1 MVFGCLVLLPSG
13 NIWLWSNPHYL
24 DIYLFH
30 QTLIQLIHYE
40 APQNWLY
47 NSCHLKCLV
56 HVSGQNPHHLGPA
69 YLIVQFMHFEVSEI
83 FGACSV
89 DRSWG
94 GRKRRFCLQ
103 IEVPAAVVSHV
114 LKIGLNWSKWANLG
128 GKETWRRADS
138 ILGISEH
145 HATSQQWRWRGCKC
159 VRNIRTMLKMVKNG
173 HHCGPRWPRPSFRK
187 SLSLRFKHQ
196 SYPPN
201 THCLL

>member
-1 MVFGCLVLLPSG
+1 MPFKLSCT
-13 NIWLWSNPHYL
+13 WLW
-24 DIYLFH
+24 
-30 QTLIQLIHYE
+30 QT
-40 APQNWLY
+40 
-47 NSCHLKCLV
+47 
-56 HVSGQNPHHLGPA
+56 PHHLGPA
-69 YLIVQFMHFEVSEI
+69 YLIVQFMHFKVSEI

-145 HATSQQWRWRGCKC
+145 HATSQQWSWRGCKC